1 MTNAGRIGFLIKG
14 DYDPAATYDFLDVVF
29 YDHASYV
36 AKKLTTGNAP
46 VRNNEYWQVLA
57 EGGTLTENSDISDTT
72 ITFTEAENRVNVAS
86 GDTAGTFAGKVK
98 KFFSDLKNVAFS
110 GKYSDLTG
118 TPGEFSGAS
127 ATLAG
132 SSGLVPAP
140 GAGKNEAFL
149 RGDKTWQ
156 NLGAAAFAGLANNVL
171 TEAEGFALDAR
182 QGKALQKQISD
193 LNSAMQSSPETF
205 ACDPADGVV
214 TEKNYCFYNPIS
226 RQVHILVSSI
236 NVVGEFKPG
245 KTVFLV
251 PQKYRPK
258 NNIICM
264 VRIVKDNVTHVA
276 TGTVYASGILA
287 QNITSAGIFTS
298 IMFLADYVI

>member
-14 DYDPAATYDFLDVVF
+14 DYSPTATYDFLDVVF

-36 AKKLTTGNAP
+36 AKKLTTGNVP
-46 VRNNEYWQVLA
+46 VRNNEYWQIFA

-86 GDTAGTFAGKVK
+86 GDTAGTFAGKVR
-98 KFFSDLKNVAFS
+98 KFFSDLKTVAFS

-132 SSGLVPAP
+132 ASGLVPAP

-193 LNSAMQSSPETF
+193 LDSASEMKIAYNVDLTAWIKENIPKDNRPLFFKSSNVTNPSIPSNTPFNIAIPPIGYSTIHVAYIYSFLLTGE
-205 ACDPADGVV
+205 VV
-214 TEKNYCFYNPIS
+214 
-226 RQVHILVSSI
+226 V
-236 NVVGEFKPG
+236 
-245 KTVFLV
+245 
-251 PQKYRPK
+251 
-258 NNIICM
+258 NIIP
-264 VRIVKDNVTHVA
+264 K
-276 TGTVYASGILA
+276 
-287 QNITSAGIFTS
+287 
-298 IMFLADYVI
+298 

>member
-193 LNSAMQSSPETF
+193 LNSAIEI
-205 ACDPADGVV
+205 
-214 TEKNYCFYNPIS
+214 EKANIS
-226 RQVHILVSSI
+226 LLSDKMNHLTTVHIKSGQATSNHAQCIQDNWEKFPDDMPFIGIITDNSSVFI
-236 NVVGEFKPG
+236 LGYMYG
-245 KTVFLV
+245 KRQYGCIMYLSYYTGQGMVIRSNGNFTVKEL
-251 PQKYRPK
+251 
-258 NNIICM
+258 
-264 VRIVKDNVTHVA
+264 
-276 TGTVYASGILA
+276 
-287 QNITSAGIFTS
+287 
-298 IMFLADYVI
+298 

>member
-118 TPGEFSGAS
+118 TPGDFTGAS

-140 GAGKNEAFL
+140 GAGKNGAFL

-171 TEAEGFALDAR
+171 TTDAGSALDAR
-182 QGKALQKQISD
+182 QGKALQDKID
-193 LNSAMQSSPETF
+193 ELNSASKSRSYINTAFLTNPTDFYKSMSINTFQPVYTSSSTTGLPTEDVSNWHYATGF
-205 ACDPADGVV
+205 IIKRNENEGVV
-214 TEKNYCFYNPIS
+214 VLFKHNTGEVGINTYSHGAPTTWRIITPI
-226 RQVHILVSSI
+226 
-236 NVVGEFKPG
+236 
-245 KTVFLV
+245 
-251 PQKYRPK
+251 
-258 NNIICM
+258 
-264 VRIVKDNVTHVA
+264 
-276 TGTVYASGILA
+276 
-287 QNITSAGIFTS
+287 
-298 IMFLADYVI
+298 